1 MLLAFYPINS
11 PLFLVLYSTPLIVPF
26 SSIGD
31 VTVPCANLT
40 GIRINL
46 LARINTNGGLPISN
60 WNTLKLELTELKC
73 GKIRIRN

>member
-46 LARINTNGGLPISN
+46 LARIN
-60 WNTLKLELTELKC
+60 
-73 GKIRIRN
+73 

>member
-11 PLFLVLYSTPLIVPF
+11 PLILVLHSTPLIVPS

-46 LARINTNGGLPISN
+46 LARIN
-60 WNTLKLELTELKC
+60 
-73 GKIRIRN
+73 